1 MRSLQLGSLRIRL
14 ARRTG
19 FVRFDFAYERKRVAP
34 VLPAPTV
41 DGTLQGFR
49 TTKILTK
56 TLCDLYAFLML
67 KSLVSVSVCLS
78 RIAMQSAM
86 AKEAE
91 MSMSSRTSIM
101 LVVVVI
107 AALVATGAM
116 LGTAVAQKAS
126 ATKPQDNLALG
137 EGEVKKLLLLMDT
150 DNDGKVSKQE
160 FMRFM
165 EAEFDRL
172 DKKKE
177 GKLDVKEVTQPQ
189 TPPTRGFRK

>member
-1 MRSLQLGSLRIRL
+1 MRTRICLVRL
-14 ARRTG
+14 AFQLLG
-19 FVRFDFAYERKRVAP
+19 AIEIF
-34 VLPAPTV
+34 
-41 DGTLQGFR
+41 
-49 TTKILTK
+49 IK
-56 TLCDLYAFLML
+56 TLRFPYAFLML

-91 MSMSSRTSIM
+91 MSKSSRTSIM

-116 LGTAVAQKAS
+116 LGTAAAQKAS
-126 ATKPQDNLALG
+126 APEPQDNLALG

-177 GKLDVKEVTQPQ
+177 GK
-189 TPPTRGFRK
+189 

>member
-1 MRSLQLGSLRIRL
+1 
-14 ARRTG
+14 
-19 FVRFDFAYERKRVAP
+19 
-34 VLPAPTV
+34 
-41 DGTLQGFR
+41 
-49 TTKILTK
+49 
-56 TLCDLYAFLML
+56 
-67 KSLVSVSVCLS
+67 
-78 RIAMQSAM
+78 M

-91 MSMSSRTSIM
+91 MSTSRMSIM

-107 AALVATGAM
+107 AALVVTGAM
-116 LGTAVAQKAS
+116 VATAVAQKAS